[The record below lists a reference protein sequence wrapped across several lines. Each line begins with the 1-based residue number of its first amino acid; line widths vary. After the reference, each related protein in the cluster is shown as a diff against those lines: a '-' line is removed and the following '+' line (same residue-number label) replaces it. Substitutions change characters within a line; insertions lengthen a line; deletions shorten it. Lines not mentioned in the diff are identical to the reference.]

1 MFFGLKWRD
10 TITFGAI
17 TIKATQVTSLDSLRF
32 AIKKKTI
39 QQNEGSL
46 KLTIDIVGFE
56 YFKTRVRYFWVLTKS
71 KKYPI

>member
-1 MFFGLKWRD
+1 MEWYKP
-10 TITFGAI
+10 FGAI
-17 TIKATQVTSLDSLRF
+17 TIKATQLTSLDSLRF

-56 YFKTRVRYFWVLTKS
+56 YFKTQVKIFWVCNEN
-71 KKYPI
+71 